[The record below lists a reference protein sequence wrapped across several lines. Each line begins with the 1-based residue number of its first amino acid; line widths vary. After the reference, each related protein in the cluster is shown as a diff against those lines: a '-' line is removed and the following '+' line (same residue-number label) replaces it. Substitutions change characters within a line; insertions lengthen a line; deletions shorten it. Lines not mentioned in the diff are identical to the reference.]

1 MPTYLQ
7 ELTIRLSAGLG
18 RLPEEVRE
26 KQANYFKSGQRDDGG
41 FGGREGDSDIY
52 YTGFALRGLAILGE
66 LYGPVAE
73 RAAEFLRG
81 RLTGR
86 ESIVDFLSLIY
97 GSALLDSAAG
107 IDIFSGAQSD
117 WRTSVASAME
127 QLRRDDGGYAKGPE
141 GRASSTYHTFLVIL
155 CLQLMDAPVN
165 EPDRVIQFLKSQA
178 AEGGGFRE
186 IRAGKRAGTN
196 PTAAAIGSLRILDAL
211 DDEICEDT
219 IDFLCEMQNDEGGL
233 RANTRIPIADL
244 LSTFTGALTLADLNA
259 LEEIDLSMMRRFV
272 ESLQLEEGG
281 FHAAAWDLAHDVEY
295 TFYGLGNL
303 ALLKEFEDEGQT
315 QDTDA

>member
-1 MPTYLQ
+1 MSTYLA
-7 ELTIRLSAGLG
+7 ELTIRLSSGLG
-18 RLPEEVRE
+18 RLPEQVRE
-26 KQANYFKSGQRDDGG
+26 KHADYLKSAQRDDGG
-41 FGGREGDSDIY
+41 FAGREGDSDLY
-52 YTGFALRGLAILGE
+52 YTGFALRGLAVLGE

-73 RAAEFLRG
+73 RSADFLRG

-97 GSALLDSAAG
+97 GAALLENAAG
-107 IDIFSGAQSD
+107 IDIFSDLQSD
-117 WRTSVASAME
+117 WRSSVVSAME
-127 QLRRDDGGYAKGPE
+127 ELRRDDGGYAKGPE

-155 CLQLMDAPVN
+155 CLQLMDAPIN
-165 EPDRVIQFLKSQA
+165 DPGRVVQFLKSQA
-178 AEGGGFRE
+178 AEDGGFRE

-211 DDEICEDT
+211 DEETCEDT

-244 LSTFTGALTLADLNA
+244 LSTFTGALTLADLGA
-259 LEEIDLSMMRRFV
+259 LDEVDIPAMQQFV
-272 ESLQLEEGG
+272 DSLQLEEGG

-303 ALLKEFEDEGQT
+303 ALLAEHAGD
-315 QDTDA
+315 DPN